1 MCVVFAF
8 EILSACYML
17 GHGIGGAFGKMPRT
31 DQGLIQHPNAKASW
45 RTVRLRLPDD
55 GIKTILEVKTDLQL
69 KPEHPDFNQRDYDS
83 LINAVTDYLAK
94 NPLVDAADIDR
105 VDGE

>member
-1 MCVVFAF
+1 
-8 EILSACYML
+8 
-17 GHGIGGAFGKMPRT
+17 MPRT

-45 RTVRLRLPDD
+45 QTVRLRLPDD
-55 GIKTILEVKTDLQL
+55 GIKTILEVKTDLRL
-69 KPEHPDFNQRDYDS
+69 NPEHPEFNQQAYDS
-83 LINAVTDYLAK
+83 LINAITDYLAK